1 MCDIYITHIKA
12 FKNKFA
18 NISMGDEN
26 NNNQNLNNLNINMET
41 ENKYLTFTNNKQ
53 FKKLKEQ
60 IGFTGK
66 GRNKNQ
72 PDGFSQTYKRFV
84 KEYVDRRNYSRNVFN
99 TASQLAID
107 LGTDRLQ
114 QNTYRRNIINFISN
128 ENADNIDIDF
138 TVFKQLKRIDVI
150 KKLFN
155 NLPFNRSIKI
165 KYGDK
170 YYTLNPTTY
179 NNLLSILDND
189 IELIGDG
196 NSDEEIIDFI
206 INGSGIITFTRT
218 ANANVN
224 PALNLVNNLGVP
236 QQGGAF
242 FPYTHHMNTPK
253 LSLLLEDYGIYEEV
267 DSTHY
272 KDSCLIKALELGKC
286 PKTIIDKLKLEMK
299 NKKVPQA
306 LLKDVCNKFK
316 ICIKLKKLNNS
327 RAKVITFGN
336 KEHKTFEIGLIEEH
350 YFCINK
356 TNFTSYSIK
365 NYNNIS
371 HIDEFNKID
380 KKVKGKYQKS
390 NDRFIDSFELI
401 KLLVENKELYL
412 SPIKSCEEIYKTT
425 YYNDKRVLDGID
437 LSSFTED
444 NFQPII
450 YKPKSSCFRSSY
462 VVIYFDFE
470 TLTDENNNII
480 AYACSYMFSSD
491 KKSRVFYNSNSS
503 KFDCAERMLYDIKKR
518 MEGYGVDNAFM
529 VAHNC
534 GFDFRCICNVL
545 NVRDVIQKNNSLICA
560 DATYKGINFKFKCS
574 NMLINAPLS
583 KFGSMFGIDM
593 DKEVFPY
600 DMVNEDTIINYKF
613 PTLNELSKSQYLQ
626 GDNFNKFVSNAKKWN
641 CYITDNKE
649 PQVNLLTYSGRYC
662 MIDVIVLKKGYE
674 KFGELMKEITKDK
687 DDETGETGFDINNF
701 YSIAS
706 LSQEHLIKQ
715 GCYEGV
721 YQISGVV
728 QQFIQKCVVGGRCM
742 VANNQKVHIKD
753 KVADYDKVSLYPNAM
768 SRMGGFNNGEFI
780 KGYLKGVPKII
791 TNDIDLNKVDG
802 YFVKIKLLSVNHK
815 YHIPCMS
822 KVNKSGIREWTNNM
836 VGEICYVDKT
846 TLEDWVNFHKITYEV
861 IEGYYFDSGRND
873 TVCKVITDIFNKR
886 VQYKKQKNPI
896 QNLYKLIMNTG
907 YGKTII
913 KPIDTDDEY
922 INNDKVCITEYHMD
936 LAQKSF
942 DIWGC
947 GNVKYTIINLN
958 KTSKEKGFGLDYF
971 YNKHTNKIEIKNNSS
986 FRYEGMNA
994 VDKFINNHYDNIKE
1008 VNLCLDGRRTVVKLI
1023 KPINEHF
1030 NIPQVGVEILSYS
1043 KRIMFE
1049 PMTLAEDNGIDL
1061 FYTDTDSIHLLYND
1075 VDKINKLFKEKY
1087 GYELTGEEFN
1097 QFHIDFEMKGC
1108 KDVFST
1114 EFNGLSKKVYIDKLQ
1129 GTDIETGEIKTAY
1142 HIRMKGVSEG
1152 AILNRVNIP
1161 FTQKINDIISSH
1173 NFHNNPLELF
1183 EFLKDK
1189 DNSLV
1194 LDLAKTFYEN
1204 KEGEFEECNKF
1215 KVEYKQF
1222 DMIQKMKFER
1232 KVNFKNVDIDWNIY
1246 T

>member
-1 MCDIYITHIKA
+1 M
-12 FKNKFA
+12 
-18 NISMGDEN
+18 SDEN

-41 ENKYLTFTNNKQ
+41 ENKYLTFTDKKQ
-53 FKKLKEQ
+53 FKKLKEE

-72 PDGFSQTYKRFV
+72 PDGFSKKYKQFV

-99 TASQLAID
+99 IASEVVK
-107 LGTDRLQ
+107 
-114 QNTYRRNIINFISN
+114 QNTYRRNILNFVSN
-128 ENADNIDIDF
+128 ENANNLDIDF
-138 TVFKQLKRIDVI
+138 NIFKSLERKDVI
-150 KKLFN
+150 KKLFY

-165 KYGDK
+165 KYGDR
-170 YYTLNPTTY
+170 YYTLNANTY

-189 IELIGDG
+189 IELMDNESSDG
-196 NSDEEIIDFI
+196 EIIDFI
-206 INGSGIITFTRT
+206 LNGSGIITFTRT

-242 FPYTHHMNTPK
+242 FPFIHHMNTPK

-267 DSTHY
+267 NSTHY

-306 LLKDVCNKFK
+306 LLKDICNKFK
-316 ICIKLKKLNNS
+316 ICIKLKKLNNK
-327 RAKVITFGN
+327 RANVITFGN

-356 TNFTSYSIK
+356 TGFTSYSIK

-380 KKVKGKYQKS
+380 KKVNGNYKKS

-412 SPIKSCEEIYKTT
+412 NPIKSCEEIYKTT

-437 LSSFTED
+437 LTSFTEE
-444 NFQPII
+444 NFEPII

-470 TLTDENNNII
+470 TYTDENNNIV
-480 AYACSYMFSSD
+480 AYACSYMFSND
-491 KKSRVFYNSNSS
+491 KKARVFYNS
-503 KFDCAERMLYDIKKR
+503 DCAERMMYNIKKR

-545 NVRDVIQKNNSLICA
+545 NVKDVIQKNNSLICA
-560 DATYKGINFKFKCS
+560 DATYKGINLKFKDS
-574 NMLINAPLS
+574 NMLINSPLS
-583 KFGSMFGIDM
+583 KFGSMFSLPM
-593 DKEVFPY
+593 EKEVFPY
-600 DMVNEDTIINYKF
+600 DMVNEYTIKNF
-613 PTLNELSKSQYLQ
+613 PTLKKLSKSQHLQ
-626 GDNFNKFVSNAKKWN
+626 GDNYNIFVKNAKKWN

-649 PQVNLLTYSGRYC
+649 PQINLLTYSGEYC
-662 MIDVIVLKKGYE
+662 MRDVIVLKNGYE

-780 KGYLKGVPKII
+780 KGYLKGVPKLFN
-791 TNDIDLNKVDG
+791 NDIDLNKVDG
-802 YFVKIKLLSVNHK
+802 YFVKIKVLSVNHK

-822 KVNKSGIREWTNNM
+822 KVNDKSGIREWTNNM

-886 VQYKKQKNPI
+886 VEYKKQGNPI

-922 INNDKVCITEYHMD
+922 INNDKVCITEFHMD
-936 LAQKSF
+936 IAHKSF

-947 GNVKYTIINLN
+947 GNDRNTIINLN
-958 KTSKEKGFGLDYF
+958 KASKEKGFGLDYF

-986 FRYEGMNA
+986 FRYEAMSA

-1008 VNLCLDGRRTVVKLI
+1008 VNLCLDGRRTMIKLI

-1049 PMTLAEDNGIDL
+1049 PMTLAEDNDIKL

-1087 GYELTGEEFN
+1087 GYELTGEQFN

-1114 EFNGLSKKVYIDKLQ
+1114 EFIGLSKKVYVDKLQ
-1129 GTDIETGEIKTAY
+1129 GTDKKTGEIKTDY
-1142 HIRMKGVSEG
+1142 HMRMKGVSEG

-1161 FTQKINDIISSH
+1161 TQEY
-1173 NFHNNPLELF
+1173 NFHNNPIELYNY
-1183 EFLKDK
+1183 LKDK
-1189 DNSLV
+1189 DNKV
-1194 LDLAKTFYEN
+1194 VFDLAKTCYEN
-1204 KEGEFEECNKF
+1204 EEGNFEECNKF
-1215 KVEYKQF
+1215 KVEYNKF
-1222 DMIQKMKFER
+1222 NMIQKMKFER
-1232 KVNFKNVDIDWNIY
+1232 QVSYRNDDIDWNIY